1 MGIFKKGKNWFI
13 DYYVQG
19 RRKRE
24 SIGPSKELAQIV
36 LKKRKVQMA
45 EGKFLDVKKE
55 KKIHFRE
62 MARLYLESYSKPNKR
77 SWDRDELSIKHL
89 NTFFGNKYLHEIT
102 ALDIENYKIERRQK
116 VSPATVNREL
126 ACLKHIYAKAI
137 EWGKI
142 ASSPASKVKKFREP
156 NHRVRYLEEEEIER
170 LHEACSEHL
179 KPIIAVALNTGMR
192 KGEILDLKWVD
203 VNLRTRVIS
212 ILNSKN
218 GEKREIP
225 INEDLARTLL
235 AVPKNPKSPYVFCK
249 EDGMPY
255 REVKVGFRAAL
266 RRAKIKNFRFHD
278 LRHTFASR
286 LVMRGVDLKTV
297 QELLGHKD
305 IRMTLRY
312 SHLSADHKRAAVEKL
327 SSRMDT
333 YMDTKGQFE
342 KLVENLELSKSH
354 Q

>member
-1 MGIFKKGKNWFI
+1 
-13 DYYVQG
+13 
-19 RRKRE
+19 
-24 SIGPSKELAQIV
+24 
-36 LKKRKVQMA
+36 
-45 EGKFLDVKKE
+45 
-55 KKIHFRE
+55 
-62 MARLYLESYSKPNKR
+62 
-77 SWDRDELSIKHL
+77 
-89 NTFFGNKYLHEIT
+89 
-102 ALDIENYKIERRQK
+102 
-116 VSPATVNREL
+116 
-126 ACLKHIYAKAI
+126 
-137 EWGKI
+137 
-142 ASSPASKVKKFREP
+142 
-156 NHRVRYLEEEEIER
+156 
-170 LHEACSEHL
+170 
-179 KPIIAVALNTGMR
+179 MR
-192 KGEILDLKWVD
+192 KGEILNLKWVD

-218 GEKREIP
+218 CEKREVP

-249 EDGMPY
+249 ENGMPY

-278 LRHTFASR
+278 LRHTFASH

-305 IRMTLRY
+305 MRMTLRY

-333 YMDTKGQFE
+333 YMDTKGEIE
-342 KLVENLELSKSH
+342 KFLENLELSKFH

>member
-1 MGIFKKGKNWFI
+1 MGIFKKGNNWFI
-13 DYYVQG
+13 DYYVNG

-24 SIGPSKELAQIV
+24 SVGPSKELAQIV
-36 LKKRKVQMA
+36 LKKRKVQIA
-45 EGKFLDVKKE
+45 ENKFLDVRKQKR
-55 KKIHFRE
+55 IHFRD

-77 SWDRDELSIKHL
+77 SWDRDELSIKNL
-89 NTFFGNKYLHEIT
+89 NAFFGSKYLHEIN
-102 ALDIENYKIERRQK
+102 ALDIENYKVERRQK

-126 ACLKHIYAKAI
+126 ACLKHIFVKAI

-156 NHRVRYLEEEEIER
+156 NRRVRYLEEEEIER
-170 LHEACSEHL
+170 LYETCSEHL
-179 KPIIAVALNTGMR
+179 RPIIAVALNTGMR
-192 KGEILDLKWVD
+192 KGEILNLKWAD

-225 INEDLARTLL
+225 INDDLARTLFG
-235 AVPKNPKSPYVFCK
+235 VRKNPKSPYVFCK

-255 REVKVGFRAAL
+255 RDVKVGFRAAL

-278 LRHTFASR
+278 LRHTFASH

-305 IRMTLRY
+305 MRMTLRY